1 MATKKSKP
9 AYKADGGKMGAPM
22 AGGIRPVFTPRGV
35 GGMERPMPAMPRMKP
50 AAPAAPRSRMAM
62 MSNGGKAGGKAK
74 KGC

>member
-9 AYKADGGKMGAPM
+9 AYKADGGKMGANLAPK
-22 AGGIRPVFTPRGV
+22 GT
-35 GGMERPMPAMPRMKP
+35 GGMHRGMGLPKMPMPAMPRMKP

-62 MSNGGKAGGKAK
+62 MSNGGKAK